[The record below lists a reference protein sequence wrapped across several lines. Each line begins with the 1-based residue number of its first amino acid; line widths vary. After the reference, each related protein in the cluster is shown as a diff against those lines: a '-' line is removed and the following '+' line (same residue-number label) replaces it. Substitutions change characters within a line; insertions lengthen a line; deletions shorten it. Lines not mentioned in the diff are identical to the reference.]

1 VYFLPFFLKMNQEEI
16 DELIRSAF
24 LNVKKKKLVKSTT
37 DLFGVK
43 KKKKL
48 KDISHSQDFS
58 YHELLSRV
66 YSLIKQNNPE
76 FVEKH
81 SFKLVP
87 PIVTR
92 EGSKKTAFANILD
105 ISKRLKRTPDHLVQ
119 FLFAELGTSGSIDGT
134 QRLVIK
140 GRFQQ
145 KQIET
150 VLKKY
155 IMEYVSCKTC
165 RSGDTL
171 LVKENRMF
179 FVQCNECGAKRAVSA
194 IKTGFVAQTG
204 KRPKE

>member
-1 VYFLPFFLKMNQEEI
+1 MMTEEEI
-16 DELIRSAF
+16 QELIHKTF
-24 LNVKKKKLVKSTT
+24 FQLKKKQKKTESTA

-43 KKKKL
+43 KKKKRTEQETD
-48 KDISHSQDFS
+48 KDYS
-58 YHELLSRV
+58 YHDLLARI
-66 YSLIKQNNPE
+66 YAQIKQNNPE

-92 EGSKKTAFANILD
+92 EGSKKTAFANIVD
-105 ISKRLKRTPDHLVQ
+105 ISKRLKRSPDHLVQ
-119 FLFAELGTSGSIDGT
+119 FLFAELGTSGSIDGA

-150 VLKKY
+150 VLKRY

-165 RSGDTL
+165 KSGDTL
-171 LVKENRMF
+171 FVKENRLF
-179 FVQCNECGAKRAVSA
+179 FVQCESCGSSRSVQA